1 MSAAAS
7 ALPIQAAPHGPL
19 TFCDDTR
26 TAYIVAGGESI
37 LDAPLERLPASATVA
52 VTDAWRLV
60 PDAAAVYAADVEW
73 YYVHRADITRGFAGE
88 KWCARVVGPV
98 RAIQQEHGKAAE
110 QHLRAQLA
118 RDLRLQSLPGD
129 FADGL
134 SQRPGRVNL
143 GSSDGRNSVAQLLGY
158 FEQWG
163 VRRVVLVGVDLTGG
177 RYIGRQARAL
187 RYKTSNYSA
196 FQRVIE
202 RVVADLVRRGV
213 TVINCSPLSRIA
225 GAEHRPLEDVLPPTS
240 QPEKIN
246 KRPAPVTCL
255 SVTPRPGGSNPR
267 LARAFARG
275 AGGRVLRG
283 PRLDGAQSV
292 FLFGDPEL
300 WPALKAAQALGR
312 TWYYADHGYMGRGAY
327 YRITR
332 NAYQHDGIS
341 GAPDPARLRRL
352 GITPAPWRRGGRTV
366 LLCPPD
372 QTFTRLFDFSAEQ
385 WLNEARAE
393 LQRHTDRPIVVRERG
408 CSSAL
413 EADLADAHV
422 LVTWRSN
429 AAVDALLAGVPVICT
444 GDCAAQ
450 PMGRTQLEDVE
461 RPLYPDD
468 RDDWAARLAA
478 NQWTL
483 DEMASGVAWRA
494 LTEQTGVQ

>member
-1 MSAAAS
+1 MGSAAA
-7 ALPIQAAPHGPL
+7 ALPVEAAPSGPL
-19 TFCDDTR
+19 TFCDDAR
-26 TAYIVAGGESI
+26 TAYIVAGGESV
-37 LDAPLERLPASATVA
+37 LDAPLERLPAGATIA

-60 PDAAAVYAADVEW
+60 PDAAALYAADPEW
-73 YYVHRADITRGFAGE
+73 YYVHREDVARGFAGE
-88 KWCARVVGPV
+88 RWCARLAGPV
-98 RAIQQEHGKAAE
+98 RAIQLEHGKAAE
-110 QHLRAQLA
+110 AAIRAQMV
-118 RDLRLQSLPGD
+118 RDLQLRSLPGD
-129 FADGL
+129 FAEGL
-134 SQRPGRVNL
+134 SAVAGRIHL
-143 GSSDGRNSVAQLLGY
+143 GSAEGRNSVAQTCGY
-158 FEQWG
+158 AEQWG
-163 VRRVVLVGVDLTGG
+163 TRRLVLIGVDLQGG
-177 RYIGRQARAL
+177 RYFGQQAARL
-187 RYKTSNYSA
+187 RYKTSNYPA

-213 TVINCSPLSRIA
+213 EVINCSPVSRIA
-225 GAEHRPLEDVLPPTS
+225 GATHRPLDELLPPPPAAATA
-240 QPEKIN
+240 
-246 KRPAPVTCL
+246 RPAPVTCL

-332 NAYQHDGIS
+332 NAYQHDGVS
-341 GAPDPARLRRL
+341 GVPDHARLQRL
-352 GITPAPWRRGGRTV
+352 GITPAPWRRSGRTV

-372 QTFTRLFDFSAEQ
+372 QDYTRLFDFSAEQ
-385 WLNEARAE
+385 WRNEAMAE
-393 LQRHTDRPIVVRERG
+393 LQRYTDRPIVVRERG
-408 CSSAL
+408 CSTSLAG
-413 EADLADAHV
+413 DLADAHV

-444 GDCAAQ
+444 GECAAR
-450 PMGRTQLEDVE
+450 PMGRTQLADVE

-483 DEMASGVAWRA
+483 DEMASGMAWRA
-494 LTEQTGVQ
+494 LQPNH